1 MKNKKN
7 LLQNAKLL
15 AGIVAA
21 VAVIFL
27 IICFVAKDNMV
38 VLALSISLC
47 LSAFIISGWLLAGGL
62 RDDATHYN
70 YFLYDRDT
78 KRSVS
83 DKDLTFELANTNLSL
98 YLADY
103 VPNPL
108 MLWEG
113 VPVALREQLKAGSFR
128 VPVAY
133 RMLYELSLLE
143 PNEILRYFGDS
154 SEVIVHFVCRTISDA
169 GDKDMADYIFNL
181 KRRFDE
187 QDQANVANFFTR
199 NRRCFEGRLLNYI
212 KNNLDRYVMKK

>member
-1 MKNKKN
+1 MKNKKS
-7 LLQNAKLL
+7 LLQNTKIQAL
-15 AGIVAA
+15 IVAI
-21 VAVIFL
+21 VALIFL
-27 IICFVAKDNMV
+27 IVCFVAKDNMI
-38 VLALSISLC
+38 VLALSIALS

-70 YFLYDRDT
+70 YFLYDRET

-83 DKDLTFELANTNLSL
+83 DKELTFELANANLTL

-103 VPNPL
+103 MPNPL

-113 VPVALREQLKAGSFR
+113 VPVSLREQLKAGAFR

-133 RMLYELSLLE
+133 RMLYELSVLE
-143 PNEILRYFGDS
+143 PNAILHYFGDC

-169 GDKDMADYIFNL
+169 GDKEMADYIFNL

-187 QDQANVANFFTR
+187 QDQANVTNFFVR
-199 NRRCFEGRLLNYI
+199 NRRCFEGRLVNYI